1 MESVLQKMDSE
12 GTIQKMY
19 NFQKEILENEIVY
32 MISSK
37 IRSTQENAQ
46 QRSHF
51 RAKKLTQNQSR
62 HIQKKLH
69 QN

>member
-1 MESVLQKMDSE
+1 MESVLQKMDTE

-46 QRSHF
+46 QGSHF
-51 RAKKLTQNQSR
+51 RIKKLT
-62 HIQKKLH
+62 
-69 QN
+69 

>member
-51 RAKKLTQNQSR
+51 RVKKLTQNQSR
-62 HIQKKLH
+62 YIQKKLH

>member
-1 MESVLQKMDSE
+1 MESVLQKMDTE

-37 IRSTQENAQ
+37 IRSTQKNAQ
-46 QRSHF
+46 QGSHF
-51 RAKKLTQNQSR
+51 RIKKLT
-62 HIQKKLH
+62 
-69 QN
+69 